1 MNRRK
6 ASIQNTAIA
15 LLSEVLVT
23 VVGFLLP
30 RSIMINYGSETNG
43 LITSLQ
49 QFIQYF
55 TLLEAG
61 LSGAAIF
68 ALYKPL
74 SDGDTATIER
84 ILYSAKRMYNSLG
97 KAFLII
103 VAFSSVFYPFFIA
116 ETGYSHVT
124 VAILFG
130 LIGLNGATQLLFI
143 GKYKVI
149 LNASQNSRYVAVINS
164 LSTCL
169 YSVNIIVGSYFRL
182 HIIATVGLGVSAYII
197 RALAYYM
204 VVRRLF
210 PSYDF
215 HKCEEYRFSNQKE
228 VFIQQILSLLILNSS
243 TLILTFARTNMG
255 EISVFTT
262 YNMVLT
268 AVFLVTNAVNTGVS
282 ASFGDL
288 IARHDEQRLKRVY
301 KEYEVMFQAFWTIIF
316 SCVLVLYQPFMMV
329 YTEGIE
335 DARYIRPALCFMFSL
350 LGALWVIRNQQSV
363 IIVAAGK
370 FKEIQRGS
378 IIEAVLTV
386 VLSLIGLAFWGLEGL
401 IAGRCIAAGYRVV
414 DFVCYNSHSVVKTR
428 VGFTLHQIVAS
439 AVMVILVYM
448 ISRKIQDAFVV
459 DTYIRWMIF
468 AVIVAG
474 IATILATCFILVNLR
489 NIPQIS
495 GKILQ
500 KKRK

>member
-6 ASIQNTAIA
+6 VSIQNTAIA
-15 LLSEVLVT
+15 LISEIMVT

-30 RSIMINYGSETNG
+30 RSIMITYGSETNG

-74 SDGDTATIER
+74 SNGDVNTIER
-84 ILYSAKRMYNSLG
+84 ILYSAKQMYGKLG
-97 KAFLII
+97 KAFII
-103 VAFSSVFYPFFIA
+103 LVMISSLLYPYFIA
-116 ETGYSHVT
+116 ETGYSHLTVT
-124 VAILFG
+124 VLFCM
-130 LIGLNGATQLLFI
+130 IGLNGAMQLLFI
-143 GKYKVI
+143 GKYKVL
-149 LNASQNSRYVAVINS
+149 LNASQNSRYIAVINS

-169 YSVNIIVGSYFRL
+169 YSINIIIASSL
-182 HIIATVGLGVSAYII
+182 HWNIVAATGFGTLAYVI
-197 RALAYYM
+197 RAIAYYT

-210 PSYDF
+210 PHYDF
-215 HKCEEYRFSNQKE
+215 HKCENQYHFENQTE

-243 TLILTFARTNMG
+243 TLILAFTKTRMN

-268 AVFLVTNAVNTGVS
+268 AIFLVTNAVNTGVS

-288 IARHDEQRLKRVY
+288 IARHDENKLTQVY
-301 KEYEVMFQAFWTIIF
+301 KEYEVLFQAFWVIVF
-316 SCVLVLYQPFMMV
+316 SCVLVLYQPFMRL

-335 DARYIRPALCFMFSL
+335 DAAYIRPELCFLCSI

-378 IIEAVLTV
+378 IVEAILTIT
-386 VLSLIGLAFWGLEGL
+386 LSFVGLVFWGLEGL

-414 DFVCYNSHSVVKTR
+414 DFIQFSSCNVVMINTR
-428 VGFTLHQIVAS
+428 YTIQQICISTVF
-439 AVMVILVYM
+439 VMLVYFAAH
-448 ISRKIQDAFVV
+448 KIQMFFLV
-459 DTYIRWMIF
+459 DTYVKWGMF
-468 AVIVAG
+468 AFVTA
-474 IATILATCFILVNLR
+474 ILAAFLAIGFILINKG
-489 NIPQIS
+489 NISWI
-495 GKILQ
+495 Q
-500 KKRK
+500 KKLEKDRK

>member
-6 ASIQNTAIA
+6 VSIQNTAIA
-15 LLSEVLVT
+15 LISEIMVT

-30 RSIMINYGSETNG
+30 RSIMITYGSETNG

-74 SDGDTATIER
+74 SNGDVNTIER
-84 ILYSAKRMYNSLG
+84 ILYSAKQMYGKLG
-97 KAFLII
+97 KAFII
-103 VAFSSVFYPFFIA
+103 LVMISSLLYPYFIA
-116 ETGYSHVT
+116 ETGYSHLTVT
-124 VAILFG
+124 VLFCM
-130 LIGLNGATQLLFI
+130 IGLNGAMQLLFI
-143 GKYKVI
+143 GKYKVL
-149 LNASQNSRYVAVINS
+149 LNASQNSRYIAVINS

-169 YSVNIIVGSYFRL
+169 YSINIIIASRLQWNIVAAIGVGTL
-182 HIIATVGLGVSAYII
+182 AYVI
-197 RALAYYM
+197 RAIAYYT

-210 PSYDF
+210 PHYDF
-215 HKCEEYRFSNQKE
+215 HRCENQYHFENQTE

-243 TLILTFARTNMG
+243 TLILAFTKTRMN

-268 AVFLVTNAVNTGVS
+268 AIFLVTNAVNTGVS

-288 IARHDEQRLKRVY
+288 IARRDGNKLTQVY
-301 KEYEVMFQAFWTIIF
+301 KEYEVLFQAFWIIVF
-316 SCVLVLYQPFMMV
+316 SCVLVLYQPFMRL

-335 DARYIRPALCFMFSL
+335 DAAYIRPELCLLCSI

-378 IIEAVLTV
+378 IVEAILTIT
-386 VLSLIGLAFWGLEGL
+386 LSFVGLVFWGLEGL

-414 DFVCYNSHSVVKTR
+414 DFIQFSSCNVVMINTR
-428 VGFTLHQIVAS
+428 YTIQQICISTVF
-439 AVMVILVYM
+439 VMLVYFAAH
-448 ISRKIQDAFVV
+448 KIQMFFLV
-459 DTYIRWMIF
+459 DTYVKWGMF
-468 AVIVAG
+468 AFVTA
-474 IATILATCFILVNLR
+474 ILAAFLAIGFILINKG
-489 NIPQIS
+489 NISWI
-495 GKILQ
+495 Q
-500 KKRK
+500 KKLEKDRK